1 MSDIRYYSDMFHNLG
16 DLTITLNNALNLLI
30 RSYRT
35 AVSSEEKKQCKKNI
49 LDFLTIVL
57 ERNERSQPPWMH
69 QLYKNLRG
77 FVDKK
82 GTKRLLDAIY
92 TKIESDEQLSKTDI
106 ETLDDLISL
115 VNQEA
120 TLAFRKMRRA
130 V

>member
-16 DLTITLNNALNLLI
+16 DLTITLNNALNLLV

-35 AVSSEEKKQCKKNI
+35 AVSSEGKDQCKNNI
-49 LDFLTIVL
+49 LGFLTIVL
-57 ERNERSQPPWMH
+57 KQNECSQPAWML
-69 QLYKNLRG
+69 QLNENLRV

-82 GTKRLLDAIY
+82 GARRTLNAIY
-92 TKIESDEQLSKTDI
+92 RKIESDERLSKTDI
-106 ETLDDLISL
+106 ETLDNLISL